1 MLPQTRKHSVHTN
14 RYTNYFLQCFI
25 QYVEKLCAV
34 RVMFQV
40 LILLLLIY
48 LSGWIHAVLTPVDCL
63 AFGGNF
69 LHSLNI
75 DMQLR

>member
-1 MLPQTRKHSVHTN
+1 MLCQTRKHLVHTY
-14 RYTNYFLQCFI
+14 RYGVRFVGLVSDFCAHEFETLISFLSFP
-25 QYVEKLCAV
+25 
-34 RVMFQV
+34 
-40 LILLLLIY
+40 
-48 LSGWIHAVLTPVDCL
+48 GWIHAVLTPVDCL